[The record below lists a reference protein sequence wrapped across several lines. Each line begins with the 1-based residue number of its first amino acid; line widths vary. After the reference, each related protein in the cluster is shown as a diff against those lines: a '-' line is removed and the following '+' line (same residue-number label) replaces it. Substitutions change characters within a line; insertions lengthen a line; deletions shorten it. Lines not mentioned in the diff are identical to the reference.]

1 VWLTV
6 RPSYPDFGTNP
17 PYICTVDEA
26 MAFNQKVLPYMYNE
40 PLVERYAAFG
50 ALESW
55 ASAGNGN
62 ALIDTTGHISALGV
76 LYATTV

>member
-1 VWLTV
+1 
-6 RPSYPDFGTNP
+6 
-17 PYICTVDEA
+17 
-26 MAFNQKVLPYMYNE
+26 MAFNQKVLPYMHNE

-62 ALIDTTGHISALGV
+62 ALIDSTGHISALGE